1 MSEHDN
7 QVQLLG
13 VIGRIGGDFLRTY
26 IGATVRLVAAIARNI
41 VNVWSGQGTIK
52 AKIVYPV
59 DWLLARLG
67 HIPAAAKPVR
77 PTTMPADIARLVT
90 LLCAMVNEAHGKGVL
105 EDDPARGTKV
115 RAFLE
120 NLDFGE
126 LMEMVE
132 GSDPYV
138 LRAIETFN
146 EELWKYPAK
155 VGTLVATLIPLINI
169 IIKSV
174 REIMIPIEENIGPDL
189 LADIILSLVK
199 GINGEDTAKLMNTSL
214 EVLNRIHTGSLL
226 LGKGDKP
233 LMQIYLTD
241 VLKACLTRLD
251 HKLMS
256 KARIILSEDKLSI
269 AQAVADAMKD
279 NPLFIS
285 SNISTLGTVYSTA
298 VKARTSK
305 LKVIEGLEQESFRN
319 ALTESLSDV
328 DTYEIAGLINTGCR
342 VLNLV
347 NTLKPGFL
355 MDLVGGIVDSIDTK
369 ELGDV
374 AQWLV
379 TDLVQAVKPLSSTLM
394 PVFIKALNEMLTPQA
409 GFESCGQA
417 EAIQDLKATLVK
429 VAGGVQ

>member
-1 MSEHDN
+1 MSVNNNLD
-7 QVQLLG
+7 QLQG
-13 VIGRIGGDFLRTY
+13 IIGRIGGDFLRTY
-26 IGATVRLVAAIARNI
+26 IRAVVRLVAAIARN
-41 VNVWSGQGTIK
+41 VANVWSGQGKIK
-52 AKIVYPV
+52 GKIIYPLDRV
-59 DWLLARLG
+59 LARLG
-67 HIPAAAKPVR
+67 RIPSAPKPAR
-77 PTTMPADIARLVT
+77 PTTLPADIARLLT
-90 LLCAMVNEAHGKGVL
+90 LLCTMVNEAHAKGVTE
-105 EDDPARGTKV
+105 EDPQRGRKV

-126 LMEMVE
+126 IMEMVE
-132 GSDPYV
+132 GSDPFV

-174 REIMIPIEENIGPDL
+174 REIMVPIEQNIGPDL

-199 GINGEDTAKLMNTSL
+199 GINGEDSAKLINTSL

-226 LGKGDKP
+226 LGKGGKP
-233 LMQIYLTD
+233 LMQIYLAD
-241 VLKACLTRLD
+241 VLKSSLPRINP
-251 HKLMS
+251 KLVS
-256 KARIILSEDKLSI
+256 KARVILSEDRLSI

-279 NPLFIS
+279 NPSITS
-285 SNISTLGTVYSTA
+285 SRVSTMGTVYSSA

-305 LKVIEGLEQESFRN
+305 LKVIEALEKESLRDAF
-319 ALTESLSDV
+319 AESLSDV
-328 DTYEIAGLINTGCR
+328 DTHEIAELINTGCR
-342 VLNLV
+342 VINLA
-347 NTLKPGFL
+347 NKLKPGFL
-355 MDLVGGIVDSIDTK
+355 VNLAGGIVDSIDTK
-369 ELGDV
+369 EFGET
-374 AQWLV
+374 ARWLV

-394 PVFIKALNEMLTPQA
+394 PVLIKALNEMLTPQA